1 MALKEAPV
9 HTTGTIVVQD
19 KDNNMIHC
27 SYDDAQ
33 KKVNAGWTVRINKSG
48 KKLVK
53 EAKKT
58 AKK

>member
-1 MALKEAPV
+1 MADKK
-9 HTTGTIVVQD
+9 VVGQIILE

-33 KKVNAGWTVRINKSG
+33 KKVNAGWSVVMNKSG
-48 KKLVK
+48 KKLAK
-53 EAKKT
+53 AAKKT